1 MKLPNDTVWLELYKI
16 NVSFSQVLDERKN
29 YEYLDLVYF
38 IQLEWRENGGV
49 KRSYGQTLLEHQL
62 LFVISM
68 WFNVLKIIR
77 QG

>member
-1 MKLPNDTVWLELYKI
+1 MKLSNDTVWLEPYKI

-38 IQLEWRENGGV
+38 IQLEWRENGDV